1 MDCGIFVGFLLVV
14 IFIAVLIM
22 AANQSTSGH
31 QDAGSRG
38 PTAAN
43 QPRSMSSRQS
53 TFVQRP
59 RPRRGPRATPDQC
72 WVGAGGSTEVDG
84 FCLDGGMV
92 YVGRNL
98 PPVDEDSWRHDVE
111 PALIDLSLPVARSRP
126 DRSGS
131 SMDYWPSYQTIS
143 AGARAGYLEWLA
155 GGRRDPSAPIGFV
168 FLFFYGIERRV
179 LVDARHSPSAR
190 AETDAL
196 LAEVEALLGVYGEN
210 PSFRGYASSFLEVG
224 RLLHRSVPL
233 SELEPPTDHGGWD
246 VPLTTKMA
254 LGAYAEQGEPIPA
267 QWALSWVRSSSAFR
281 TRTPAHRCAEEL
293 ERLFEIRYT
302 EHFRGGGLKI
312 KPNKTR
318 LSATYRAA
326 SPSFGYG
333 GLDLTLPDLPDVTI
347 LKGPTRKLQEL
358 VDRVSDELDP
368 YSRWIGRKDDRDSP
382 AALALLPPELAAER
396 SSPECERFERLVDEA
411 LDGRDHAV
419 VPAAALVAEWPSK
432 GNEKLTKRE
441 SEMLAKFLAP
451 RGIGIEPDPRFG
463 GPALG
468 KAERA
473 VLFRL
478 ERDEAAGVQGEEEPS
493 SSYRA
498 ATLLLHL
505 AVAVAA
511 ADGEVARDEERH
523 LERHL
528 EEGVEIRPPE
538 RHRLRHH
545 LRWLIEEP
553 PGMAGVKKRL
563 EGLDEEQR
571 QALGRFLITV
581 AGADGRI
588 DPEEVKILRKVYPL
602 LGLDADS
609 VYSDVHSLMAG
620 AGAGDEP
627 VTVVTGTPSEGY
639 AIPPEPGERSGE
651 KAGFALDPE
660 KIKETRRASERV
672 AGVLAEV
679 FEEEDEAAEPA
690 PPPEPEDGP
699 ALCGLDAAHSRFLLE
714 LAERTSWERV
724 EIEALAERLGV
735 FPDGALEL
743 INDAAFEVCG
753 DPLLEGDEVVE
764 IDREILQEMIP

>member
-1 MDCGIFVGFLLVV
+1 
-14 IFIAVLIM
+14 
-22 AANQSTSGH
+22 
-31 QDAGSRG
+31 
-38 PTAAN
+38 
-43 QPRSMSSRQS
+43 
-53 TFVQRP
+53 
-59 RPRRGPRATPDQC
+59 
-72 WVGAGGSTEVDG
+72 
-84 FCLDGGMV
+84 MV
-92 YVGRNL
+92 YVGKNL
-98 PPVDEDSWRHDVE
+98 PPVEEASWRHDVE
-111 PALIDLSLPVARSRP
+111 PALIDLNLPVAQSRP
-126 DRSGS
+126 DRDGS
-131 SMDYWPSYQTIS
+131 SMEYWPSYQSIS

-155 GGRRDPSAPIGFV
+155 GGRRDPAAPIGFV

-179 LVDARHSPSAR
+179 LVDARHSPTAR
-190 AETDAL
+190 AEVDAL
-196 LAEVEALLGVYGEN
+196 LAEVEALLGVYGQN
-210 PSFRGYASSFLEVG
+210 TSFRGYASSFLEVG
-224 RLLHRSVPL
+224 KLLHRSVSL
-233 SELEPPTDHGGWD
+233 DEIEPPSGQGGWE

-267 QWALSWVRSSSAFR
+267 EWALSWVRNSSAFR
-281 TRTPAHRCAEEL
+281 MRTPVSRCAAEF
-293 ERLFEIRYT
+293 ERLFEIRYPA
-302 EHFRGGGLKI
+302 HFRGGGLKI

-318 LSATYRAA
+318 LAATYRAA
-326 SPSFGYG
+326 SPSFGFG
-333 GLDLTLPDLPDVTI
+333 SLELTLPDLPDVTI
-347 LKGPTRKLQEL
+347 LTGPTRKLQEL
-358 VDRVSDELDP
+358 IDRVSDELDP

-396 SSPECERFERLVDEA
+396 SSPECERFERSIDEA
-411 LDGRDHAV
+411 LDGRDRAV
-419 VPAAALVAEWPSK
+419 VPAGELVAAWPSQ
-432 GNEKLTKRE
+432 GSDKLTKRE

-468 KAERA
+468 KAESV

-478 ERDEAAGVQGEEEPS
+478 DGDRPDDVRSEGEPS
-493 SSYRA
+493 ATYRA

-511 ADGEVARDEERH
+511 ADGEVSHDEEGH

-528 EEGVEIRPPE
+528 EEGVELQPSE

-545 LRWLIEEP
+545 LRWLLAEP

-588 DPEEVKILRKVYPL
+588 DPEEVKLLCKVYPL
-602 LGLDADS
+602 LGLDPDS

-620 AGAGDEP
+620 SGDEP
-627 VTVVTGTPSEGY
+627 VTVVTGKPSEGFT
-639 AIPPEPGERSGE
+639 IPPASGG
-651 KAGFALDPE
+651 ASGVVGGFALDPE
-660 KIKETRRASERV
+660 KIEETRRDSQRV

-679 FEEEDEAAEPA
+679 FEQEDDEAAEVA
-690 PPPEPEDGP
+690 PPSEPEDGP
-699 ALCGLDAAHSRFLLE
+699 VLCGLDAAHSRFLLA
-714 LAERTSWERV
+714 LADRRSWERV

-743 INDAAFEVCG
+743 INDAAFEACG

-764 IDREILQEMIP
+764 IDHEILQEMIP